1 MLELDPKTTALVLID
16 LQKGVMG
23 HELSP
28 RSADQVT
35 KVGSALAD
43 TFREAGAPVVLVN
56 VGFAKDFKDALRQP
70 VDQPFAAP
78 PGGFPENFS
87 ELIDGL
93 AKPGDILVTKRQWG
107 AFHGTELDLQLR
119 RRGIQTIVLGGVAT
133 NMGVESTARQAWEH
147 GYEVIF
153 AEDAISSINAQL
165 HAFAL
170 ESIFPMI
177 GRVRRT
183 ADILETMKAAVR
195 TPGEAGARRPPQ

>member
-16 LQKGVMG
+16 LQKGIMR
-23 HELSP
+23 HELKP
-28 RSADQVT
+28 YPADRVT
-35 KVGSALAD
+35 KAGSTLAD
-43 TFREAGAPVVLVN
+43 TFRKAGAPVVLVN

-70 VDQPFAAP
+70 VDQPLAAP

-133 NMGVESTARQAWEH
+133 NFGVESTAREAWQH
-147 GYEVIF
+147 HYAVIV
-153 AEDAISSINAQL
+153 AEDACTSVGPDL
-165 HAFAL
+165 HKFSV
-170 ESIFPMI
+170 EK
-177 GRVRRT
+177 
-183 ADILETMKAAVR
+183 ILPR
-195 TPGEAGARRPPQ
+195 